1 MEKILNYINNKK
13 EIIEEQDDC
22 NLSECGNY
30 KKSFTKEIQY
40 VKKSHLIKLLTP
52 YVLIEDNFTIKIK
65 NQTIKINSKKSWVL
79 VKCDIEKEISH
90 FQDLI
95 NVFKNYGFFY
105 IMSYND
111 FDNIILKK
119 YYPIETNLN
128 FEITK
133 QDFIEALDYFNIK
146 IPKID
151 IPDIINNT
159 SYFSLITDKNSALQ
173 EDYQIKLFLKN
184 LKQ

>member
-1 MEKILNYINNKK
+1 MEKILNYINNKTN
-13 EIIEEQDDC
+13 IIEEQDDC

-30 KKSFTKEIQY
+30 KVSFINEIQY
-40 VKKSHLIKLLTP
+40 VKKSHLIELLTP

-65 NQTIKINSKKSWVL
+65 NQTIKINSKESWVL
-79 VKCDIEKEISH
+79 IKCDIEKEISH

-95 NVFKNYGFFY
+95 SVFKHYDFVY
-105 IMSYND
+105 IMSNND

-119 YYPIETNLN
+119 YYPIETDLN

-133 QDFIEALDYFNIK
+133 QDFTEALDYFNIK

-151 IPDIINNT
+151 IPDIIKNT
-159 SYFSLITDKNSALQ
+159 SYFTLTADKNSALQ
-173 EDYQIKLFLKN
+173 EDYQVKLFFKN